1 MLVPS
6 ILGVVS
12 AAPDVALEFLRR
24 WVRHGRTA
32 NPVPPPRLL
41 MDLRPGAGG
50 LAQAA
55 AALRQAGA
63 TLLAVLDDD
72 ALVEAEQAAARAGIP
87 LLDPVA
93 VTIGAAVR
101 VLAGRGT
108 ALLLAGPDA
117 ALAAL
122 YQAEA
127 SRRGLDILLPE
138 RQARER
144 LGQAIQLVQQ
154 GQLSQA
160 RPLALEAAVAE
171 ARRVAA
177 RGPAAAIVLASPA
190 LAAVL
195 RPDDFTEPAVDC
207 LEELARSAAGP
218 AGA

>member
-1 MLVPS
+1 MLVPA

-12 AAPDVALEFLRR
+12 AVPDVALEFLRR
-24 WVRHGRTA
+24 WVWHGRTA
-32 NPVPPPRLL
+32 NPAAPPRLV
-41 MDLRPGAGG
+41 MDLRPGAGD
-50 LAQAA
+50 LQQAA

-72 ALVEAEQAAARAGIP
+72 ALAEAEQAAARAGIP

-93 VTIGAAVR
+93 ATVGAAARAV
-101 VLAGRGT
+101 AGRGA

-127 SRRGLDILLPE
+127 SRRGLDVVLPE
-138 RQARER
+138 PQARER
-144 LGQAIQLVQQ
+144 LGQAIRLVQQ

-160 RPLALEAAVAE
+160 RPLALETAVAE
-171 ARRVAA
+171 ARRAAA
-177 RGPAAAIVLASPA
+177 RGPAAAIVVGSPA

-207 LEELARSAAGP
+207 LEELARAAAVP